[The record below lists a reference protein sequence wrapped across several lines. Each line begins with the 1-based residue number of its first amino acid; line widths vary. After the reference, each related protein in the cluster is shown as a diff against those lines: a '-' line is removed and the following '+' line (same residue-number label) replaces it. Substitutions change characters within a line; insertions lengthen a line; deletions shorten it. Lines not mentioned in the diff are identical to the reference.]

1 MRPHPRPQPLKPA
14 MVPRAMTLR
23 DDAEAIFH
31 AAVAAVQPEVL
42 MPQHMQRDGDRL
54 WFSAIELEWQ
64 LDRNVRLAAFGKA
77 APGMVRAVEAILGEH
92 IVAGIASVPVGT
104 APHDG
109 VTAFHPGAADNLPDH
124 AAMETAKRIHDL
136 AVGASADEL
145 LLVLISGGG
154 SALLPLSAAG
164 ITLEQKLATT
174 CALASAGATISELNA
189 VRRHLSALKGG
200 QLAQLATPAMV
211 AALAISDVIGD
222 PLPDIASGPTVG
234 DASTYGDCLAIIERL
249 GAELPPAVAAHLERG
264 AAGALEETL
273 AATPANA
280 RTAVIG
286 SNRIA
291 LEAAA
296 AAAAARGYAAG
307 IVTDALQG
315 EARDAGKQVAR
326 RIAGERGRRC
336 LLWGGETTVTVTG
349 DGRGGCSQELA
360 LAAAIELAGNAGAG
374 LLAAGT
380 DGQDGPTD
388 AAGAWV
394 DGGTRPGR
402 GAQAALDANDSHGFL
417 APTSALFRPGLTGTN
432 VMDIV
437 IGLVD
442 R

>member
-1 MRPHPRPQPLKPA
+1 
-14 MVPRAMTLR
+14 MVPRAMTPR

-42 MPQHMQRDGDRL
+42 LSGHLQRDGDRL
-54 WFSAIELEWQ
+54 WFPAIELEWQ

-77 APGMVRAVEAILGEH
+77 APGMVRAAETILGEH
-92 IVAGIASVPVGT
+92 IVVGIASVPVGT
-104 APHDG
+104 APCDG
-109 VTAFHPGAADNLPDH
+109 VTAFHPGAADNLPDE
-124 AAMETAKRIHDL
+124 AAMEAAERINDL
-136 AVGASADEL
+136 AVEASADEL

-154 SALLPLSAAG
+154 SALLPLPAAG

-174 CALASAGATISELNA
+174 RALTSAGATISELNA
-189 VRRHLSALKGG
+189 VRRHLSELKGG
-200 QLAQLATPAMV
+200 RLAQLAAPATV
-211 AALAISDVIGD
+211 VALAISDVIGD

-234 DASTYGDCLAIIERL
+234 DSSTYGDCLAIVARL
-249 GAELPPAVAAHLERG
+249 GVELPSAVAAHLERG
-264 AAGALEETL
+264 AAGELEET
-273 AATPANA
+273 PAVEPPKT

-296 AAAAARGYAAG
+296 ATAAARGYAAG
-307 IVTDALQG
+307 IVTDALEG
-315 EARDAGKQVAR
+315 EARGAGKHIAR
-326 RIAGERGRRC
+326 HITGERGCRC
-336 LLWGGETTVTVTG
+336 LLWGGETTVAVTG
-349 DGRGGCSQELA
+349 DGRGGRSQELA
-360 LAAAIELAGNAGAG
+360 LAAAIELAGSAGTG

-394 DGGTRPGR
+394 DGGTPVA
-402 GAQAALDANDSHGFL
+402 GARAALDANDSHGFL
-417 APTSALFRPGLTGTN
+417 APTGALFRPGLTGTN

>member
-1 MRPHPRPQPLKPA
+1 
-14 MVPRAMTLR
+14 MTLR
-23 DDAEAIFH
+23 DDAESIYH

-42 MPQHMQRDGDRL
+42 LPQHMERDGDRL
-54 WFSAIELEWQ
+54 RFPAIELEWQ

-77 APGMVRAVEAILGEH
+77 ASGMVRAAEAILGEH

-104 APHDG
+104 PAHDG
-109 VTAFHPGAADNLPDH
+109 VSAFHPGAADNLPDRD
-124 AAMETAKRIHDL
+124 AMEAAGRIRDL

-154 SALLPLSAAG
+154 SALLPLPAAG

-174 CALASAGATISELNA
+174 RVLANAGATISELNV

-200 QLAQLATPAMV
+200 RLARLAAPATV

-234 DASTYGDCLAIIERL
+234 DDSTYGDCLAIAARL
-249 GAELPPAVAAHLERG
+249 GAGLPPAVAAHLKRG
-264 AAGALEETL
+264 AAGELEETP
-273 AATPANA
+273 AATPPNV

-291 LEAAA
+291 LEEAA

-307 IVTDALQG
+307 IVTDALEG

-349 DGRGGCSQELA
+349 DGRGGRSQELA
-360 LAAAIELAGNAGAG
+360 LAAAIELAGNAGVG

-394 DGGTRPGR
+394 DGGTPVT
-402 GAQAALDANDSHGFL
+402 GARAALGANDSHGFL